1 MIQEITKP
9 DNPLG
14 SASAAIARR
23 PEGKPRWEAWIPYAL
38 ALIFFLFALRGV
50 GQTDVID
57 TDAAR
62 HAMNGAFLYDLVR
75 TGHWA
80 HPVAY
85 AKAYYAQYPA
95 LSMPYHPP
103 LFPAVEAIFFAIFG
117 VNLLT
122 ARLLVALCVGLST
135 VLLYRL
141 VNMTLGGPL
150 LAGCVTIAS
159 FSLWTV
165 QLVGRDVMLE
175 FPAMVFT
182 LAALYCLRDMGSS
195 FPMRRAIWFALF
207 ASAAVW
213 TKQHAV
219 FLGAVPFLD
228 VIATRRWRRLLE
240 APLWVGSILFCCAVL
255 GLIALSR
262 MFHGTGVNQ
271 MSTSTSDVYWILT
284 RTLPAYF
291 RWIVH
296 GLRGVGGV
304 FALCAIAVYALVARR
319 RDIAKPNVTL
329 YMAWIV
335 ALCGLLVDLGPVSPR
350 YLFFVFPAFL
360 AVGYAWLFHGCRL
373 LWGTN
378 TANIAALAF
387 TAAWVVTG
395 LAAPKDFLRGPGAAA
410 AAVVA
415 GTPTRVL
422 YVGPA
427 DGNFTFAVRAIDPN
441 LKVTVIPAGK
451 VREKIFED
459 TSIEKFCAHY
469 GIEWVVFENIPGRQY
484 WSSLYP
490 RLQSSGKLVR
500 TVPLESS
507 RERWQT
513 GAIEIYRFPL
523 PPHPTGGVLELPVP
537 NLGGSIP
544 VTL

>member
-1 MIQEITKP
+1 MIQEITKTANRL
-9 DNPLG
+9 NP
-14 SASAAIARR
+14 APAAITRR
-23 PEGKPRWEAWIPYAL
+23 HGGKPRWEPWIPYVL
-38 ALIFFLFALRGV
+38 ALVFFLFALRGV

-75 TGHWA
+75 TGHLA
-80 HPVAY
+80 HPVEY

-103 LFPAVEAIFFAIFG
+103 LFPAVEALFFALFG
-117 VNLLT
+117 VKLLT
-122 ARLLVALCVGLST
+122 ARVLVALCVGLSAA
-135 VLLYRL
+135 LLYRL
-141 VNMTLGGPL
+141 VNATLGGPL
-150 LAGCVTIAS
+150 LATCVTIAS

-182 LAALYCLRDMGSS
+182 LAALYCLRDMGRS
-195 FPMRRAIWFALF
+195 FPMRRALWFALF

-228 VIATRRWRRLLE
+228 VLATRRWRRFVE
-240 APLWVGSILFCCAVL
+240 APFWVGSILFGTAVL
-255 GLIALSR
+255 ALIALSR

-284 RTLPAYF
+284 RTIPAYF
-291 RWIVH
+291 RWIVD
-296 GLRGVGGV
+296 GLRGVSGV
-304 FALCAIAVYALVARR
+304 FAVCAIVVYVWGVRR
-319 RDIAKPNVTL
+319 RDSAKPNLSL
-329 YMAWIV
+329 YAAWIV

-360 AVGYAWLFHGCRL
+360 AVGYAWLFHGCRW
-373 LWGTN
+373 LWGTR
-378 TANIAALAF
+378 TANLAVAAF
-387 TAAWVVTG
+387 TAAWVVVG
-395 LAAPKDFLRGPGAAA
+395 LASPQDFLRGPGSAART
-410 AAVVA
+410 VVD
-415 GTPTRVL
+415 GTSKRVL

-427 DGNFTFAVRAIDPN
+427 DGNFTFAVRTIDPN
-441 LKVTVIPAGK
+441 LKVTIIPAGK
-451 VREKIFED
+451 VREKIFEE

-469 GIEWVVFENIPGRQY
+469 GIEWVVFENIAGRQY

-490 RLQSSGKLVR
+490 RLQAAGKLIR
-500 TVPLESS
+500 TVPLEST
-507 RERWQT
+507 RARWQT

-523 PPHPTGGVLELPVP
+523 SPHHPGGVLELPVP

-544 VTL
+544 VSL